1 MGIKGLVW
9 MEWSVFCVKEKMV
22 VGVCVTL
29 LFPFCIGW
37 DGVRFKIISLH
48 SIDMIGTLGV
58 NGRVR
63 MNLMVDGW
71 AVGPLCWRMKVV
83 LVL

>member
-1 MGIKGLVW
+1 MRTGIKGLVW

-37 DGVRFKIISLH
+37 DAPRIVSDL
-48 SIDMIGTLGV
+48 DT
-58 NGRVR
+58 
-63 MNLMVDGW
+63 
-71 AVGPLCWRMKVV
+71 
-83 LVL
+83 

>member
-1 MGIKGLVW
+1 MRMGIKGLVW

-37 DGVRFKIISLH
+37 DGVRFGY
-48 SIDMIGTLGV
+48 IDSKLSHFIL
-58 NGRVR
+58 
-63 MNLMVDGW
+63 
-71 AVGPLCWRMKVV
+71 
-83 LVL
+83 